1 MITQDSRIL
10 ITGCGGM
17 LGEAV
22 YTVFSQICTVRAT
35 DIDVNIEWLS

>member
-1 MITQDSRIL
+1 MTSQARVL

-22 YTVFSQICTVRAT
+22 YRTFSDAYRDVHAT
-35 DIDVNIEWLS
+35 DIDLNEP